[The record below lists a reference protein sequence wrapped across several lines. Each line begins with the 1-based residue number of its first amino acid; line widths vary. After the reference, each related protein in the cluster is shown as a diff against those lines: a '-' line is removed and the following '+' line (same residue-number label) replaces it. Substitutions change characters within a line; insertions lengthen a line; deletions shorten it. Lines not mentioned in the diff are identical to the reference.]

1 MVRNNNSL
9 NCWKTLK
16 LVCHNV
22 TRKGKRDGAKAE
34 KIYKMVYEKI
44 LRIEQKIG
52 NQQPSS
58 LKGKGSTTIPN
69 GSRGKHP
76 EVENP
81 KP

>member
-34 KIYKMVYEKI
+34 KNIQDGLGKNSKD
-44 LRIEQKIG
+44 RTKIG